1 MAFVTGGS
9 GYVGRNLIRYLKKK
23 NWGIRALARSEKSAN
38 VVSDLGAE
46 PINGDLSSVEAMTN
60 AMKSCDVCF
69 HCAAPVEFWGNL
81 DKYLR
86 ITRDGTGNVIKACKD
101 SGIPKLIY
109 LSSIVVLM
117 SQAFSMNN
125 LDETMD
131 YRDDL
136 YGTYQ
141 ICKKEA
147 EILALAANEDDKLSV
162 VILRPPMI
170 WGNDDTSLLPK
181 VLETAHRHIY
191 QWINQGKHYL
201 SMCHVFNVV
210 HGLYLLFEKGKPGE
224 IYFVNDGKRYSVKEF
239 YTDLFTVTGAPQPF
253 VSIPYKCMF
262 CCGQFM
268 DCLFCCGQACECCEC
283 CVPPFHSI
291 QVLGMGL
298 PFNCNDDKIRNELGF
313 EDQIS
318 VKDGMLQLADRFNIE
333 RESIESKLI
342 CQ

>member
-1 MAFVTGGS
+1 MLANQGNGATAITVDQDNDKTTNYDNDDEQKALMNNENVQQSKMAFVTGGS

-162 VILRPPMI
+162 VILRPP
-170 WGNDDTSLLPK
+170 
-181 VLETAHRHIY
+181 
-191 QWINQGKHYL
+191 
-201 SMCHVFNVV
+201 
-210 HGLYLLFEKGKPGE
+210 
-224 IYFVNDGKRYSVKEF
+224 
-239 YTDLFTVTGAPQPF
+239 
-253 VSIPYKCMF
+253 
-262 CCGQFM
+262 
-268 DCLFCCGQACECCEC
+268 
-283 CVPPFHSI
+283 
-291 QVLGMGL
+291 
-298 PFNCNDDKIRNELGF
+298 
-313 EDQIS
+313 
-318 VKDGMLQLADRFNIE
+318 
-333 RESIESKLI
+333 
-342 CQ
+342 